1 VLIIGSGNMVHN
13 LGMVAWD
20 KFNVDNYGFDWA
32 IEMNSLF
39 KKNILDHNHQALIDY
54 TKLSKSA
61 TLAIPSPD
69 HYIPLIYTLGLQDS
83 KDETT
88 LFNDKYVA
96 GSLNMTSVSFAHKKI
111 LAPEPSQKDSTG
123 LDSSGQQQQE
133 G

>member
-1 VLIIGSGNMVHN
+1 M
-13 LGMVAWD
+13 
-20 KFNVDNYGFDWA
+20 
-32 IEMNSLF
+32 
-39 KKNILDHNHQALIDY
+39 HQALIDY

-88 LFNDKYVA
+88 LFNEKFVA
-96 GSLNMTSVSFAHKKI
+96 GSLNMTSVSFANKKI

-123 LDSSGQQQQE
+123 TDSSKNG
-133 G
+133 